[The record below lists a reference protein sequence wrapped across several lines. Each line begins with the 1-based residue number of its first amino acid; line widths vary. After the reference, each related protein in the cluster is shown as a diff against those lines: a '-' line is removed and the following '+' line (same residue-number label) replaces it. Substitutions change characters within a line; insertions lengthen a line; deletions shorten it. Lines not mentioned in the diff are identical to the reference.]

1 MEDNNVSQQKSGI
14 LGLDVRLK
22 EFMEY
27 LFVKDP
33 KAYKTQAK
41 VSKAIGVDRSNLSTA
56 LNGSEKYLTEGL
68 VKKIVSA
75 FPEIS
80 ENWLLTGEGEMLNT
94 PEPEKSIIPRG
105 ELKPKEYSHTL
116 QVRVVTNKAKAG
128 WADGYYNDE
137 YLEDMPIITIDADE
151 NHKGRYLAFEVA
163 GDSMEPDYLE
173 GDIVICREVQRH
185 LWNSK
190 LHIRDWDFVI
200 AHYTEG
206 IMLKEII
213 EHDVEK
219 GIITCR
225 SLNPNHK
232 DFKIKLRE
240 VSSLYNVVEVR
251 QKGKNKRWNRA
262 KDFFEAGE

>member
-1 MEDNNVSQQKSGI
+1 MESSKHIQTNSTQRLEQILSYLKVSANKLSVE
-14 LGLDVRLK
+14 LGLSANTK
-22 EFMEY
+22 IY
-27 LFVKDP
+27 YIK
-33 KAYKTQAK
+33 
-41 VSKAIGVDRSNLSTA
+41 
-56 LNGSEKYLTEGL
+56 NGRN
-68 VKKIVSA
+68 
-75 FPEIS
+75 EIS
-80 ENWLLTGEGEMLNT
+80 SEIAKLISDKYPKFNYNWILKGEGSMLNT
-94 PEPEKSIIPRG
+94 DDEEAVIPKG

-137 YLEDMPIITIDADE
+137 YLEKMPIITIDADE
-151 NHKGRYLAFEVA
+151 SHKGKYLAFEVS

-185 LWNSK
+185 LWTSK
-190 LHIRDWDFVI
+190 LHIKDWDFVI
-200 AHYTEG
+200 AHNTEG

-213 EHDVEK
+213 AHDVEK
-219 GIITCR
+219 GIITCH

-232 DFKIKLRE
+232 DFKINLRE

-262 KDFFEAGE
+262 KDFFDVEE

>member
-1 MEDNNVSQQKSGI
+1 MESNKQIQTNSSQRLEQI
-14 LGLDVRLK
+14 LSHLK
-22 EFMEY
+22 ISANKLSVELGFSANTKIY
-27 LFVKDP
+27 YIKNGRNDFSSDI
-33 KAYKTQAK
+33 A
-41 VSKAIGVDRSNLSTA
+41 GVI
-56 LNGSEKYLTEGL
+56 SEKY
-68 VKKIVSA
+68 
-75 FPEIS
+75 PEI
-80 ENWLLTGEGEMLNT
+80 NYDWILKGEGEMLNT
-94 PEPEKSIIPRG
+94 PEPEEDNIIPKG

-137 YLEDMPIITIDADE
+137 YLENMPIITIDADA
-151 NHKGRYLAFEVA
+151 NHRGRYLAFEVS

-185 LWNSK
+185 LWTSK
-190 LHIRDWDFVI
+190 LYIRDWDFVI

-213 EHDVEK
+213 AHDVEK
-219 GIITCR
+219 GIITCH
-225 SLNPNHK
+225 SLNPKHK

-251 QKGKNKRWNRA
+251 QKGRNKRWNRA
-262 KDFFEAGE
+262 KDFFDLDE

>member
-1 MEDNNVSQQKSGI
+1 MLQKKLGFSNQTDFATALGI
-14 LGLDVRLK
+14 KQGSLSDIYRGK
-22 EFMEY
+22 NG
-27 LFVKDP
+27 
-33 KAYKTQAK
+33 
-41 VSKAIGVDRSNLSTA
+41 IGVSDSIKMTLIKDYSINIEWLETGNGEIRKQANSNIE
-56 LNGSEKYLTEGL
+56 SE
-68 VKKIVSA
+68 
-75 FPEIS
+75 
-80 ENWLLTGEGEMLNT
+80 
-94 PEPEKSIIPRG
+94 IIPKG

-128 WADGYYNDE
+128 WADGFYNDE

-151 NHKGRYLAFEVA
+151 SHKGKYLAFEVA

-185 LWNSK
+185 LWTSK

-251 QKGKNKRWNRA
+251 QKR
-262 KDFFEAGE
+262 